1 MIIKKDHFDI
11 NQIMRSGQCFR
22 IKENGENT
30 YSVVYKDNLLLI
42 KKEEDSYDF
51 LCSEDEFEKTWKDY
65 FDFNTDYNEVEKM
78 VKAANDPHLSEA
90 FSLGSGIRIL
100 KQDLFETIVSFLIS
114 QNNNIPRIKK
124 SIDLIS
130 KRFGKKVSSYD
141 GSTFEYAF
149 PEPKEVDSDIF
160 LKENFGLGYRNLYLK
175 EIYDYV
181 KDNPKWL
188 SYLKTLSYEDARKEL
203 LKRKGIGP
211 KVADCICLFSLHH
224 VDAFPIDTHVKDLL
238 NKYYGGKFNVDAFKG
253 KAGIIQQYLFYYEIK

>member
-1 MIIKKDHFDI
+1 MKIKKDHFDI

-22 IKENGENT
+22 IKEISENT

-141 GSTFEYAF
+141 GSTFEYTF

-181 KDNPKWL
+181 KDNPNWL

>member
-1 MIIKKDHFDI
+1 MKIKKDHFDI

-22 IKENGENT
+22 IKEIGENT

-78 VKAANDPHLSEA
+78 IKAANDAHLNEA
-90 FSLGSGIRIL
+90 FSFGSGIRIL

-114 QNNNIPRIKK
+114 QNNNIPRIQK

-141 GSTFEYAF
+141 GSTFEYTF
-149 PEPKEVDSDIF
+149 PKPEEVDSDVF
-160 LKENFGLGYRNLYLK
+160 LKENLGLGYRNLYLK

-181 KDNPKWL
+181 KDNPEWL

-238 NKYYGGKFNVDAFKG
+238 NKYYGGKFDVDAFKG
-253 KAGIIQQYLFYYEIK
+253 KAGIIQQYLFFYEIK